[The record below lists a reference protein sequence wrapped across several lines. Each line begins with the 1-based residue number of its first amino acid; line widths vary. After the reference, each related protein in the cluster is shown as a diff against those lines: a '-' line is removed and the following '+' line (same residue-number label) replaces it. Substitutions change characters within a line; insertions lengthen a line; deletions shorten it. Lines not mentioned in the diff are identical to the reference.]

1 MLTPAPQ
8 CAKHTSALRTDQED
22 VKFTSMK
29 HVYLLLV
36 TFFALLC
43 GGISLAGTEESFHG
57 KVVVIPVGEDSLTSK
72 QSFGFMNRIL
82 KRAEDEQARAVV
94 FELNTPG
101 GLAWETSEMMM
112 KSIQP
117 LTIPTYAYV
126 NTKAMSAGALISA
139 ACDKIYMAPISSIGA
154 AGIITSNGEEMD
166 PVMRKKAESAFWA
179 FTRSVVT
186 EKGHNPE
193 VIKAMMIPEDEA
205 KQFGPV
211 KLEKG
216 ALLTLTGKEATTRLE
231 DGKPLL
237 AEGTATSVTDM
248 LALENVNAPVVM
260 AEPTAFE
267 QIALWIAWASP
278 VLILLGIGG
287 IYLEFKTPGFGI
299 GGIIAI
305 VAFALFF
312 FGNNIAGNLAGYET
326 AALLILGVILLC
338 VEFFLIPG
346 TFIAAI
352 AGSICIL
359 LALFGGMIG
368 SWEWEHIIRNGQ
380 WDAESLILV
389 LGIPLLKLTLGLGG
403 GAVLIIILM
412 KYLPDSILMRRV
424 MNARTSGG
432 PSGEAVILAHVQIG
446 DMGEAIT
453 ELKPNG
459 RAIING
465 EICEVFSRQGILI
478 KGTPV
483 RVVDIRPFDI
493 VVVKNE
499 SPSDH

>member
-1 MLTPAPQ
+1 
-8 CAKHTSALRTDQED
+8 
-22 VKFTSMK
+22 MK
-29 HVYLLLV
+29 HIHLLLL
-36 TFFALLC
+36 ALLALFT
-43 GGISLAGTEESFHG
+43 GSPFRAAAEESFRDR
-57 KVVVIPVGEDSLTSK
+57 VVVIPVGEDSLTSK

-82 KRAEDEQARAVV
+82 KRAQEEQARAVV
-94 FELNTPG
+94 FDLNTPG

-126 NTKAMSAGALISA
+126 NPKAMSAGALISA
-139 ACDKIYMAPISSIGA
+139 ACDKIYMAPVSSIGA
-154 AGIITSNGEEMD
+154 AGIITSSGEEMD

-186 EKGHNPE
+186 EKGYRPE
-193 VIKAMMIPEDEA
+193 VVKAMMIPSDQEQ
-205 KQFGPV
+205 QFGPV

-216 ALLTLTGKEATTRLE
+216 ALLTLTGKEAATRLE

-237 AEGTATSVTDM
+237 AQGTASSVTDL
-248 LALENVNAPVVM
+248 LAQEKVDAPTVT

-267 QIALWIAWASP
+267 RIGLWIAWASP

-287 IYLEFKTPGFGI
+287 IYMEFKTPGFGI
-299 GGIIAI
+299 GGIVAIA
-305 VAFALFF
+305 AFALFF

-326 AALLILGVILLC
+326 AALLILGVVLLC
-338 VEFFLIPG
+338 VEFFVIPG

-352 AGSICIL
+352 AGGICIF
-359 LALFGGMIG
+359 LALFGGMIS
-368 SWEWEHIIRNGQ
+368 SWEWDHIIRDGQ
-380 WDAESLILV
+380 WDDVNTLAMV
-389 LGIPLLKLTLGLGG
+389 LGIPLLKLALGLTG
-403 GAVLIIILM
+403 GAILIAVLM

-424 MNARTSGG
+424 TNATVSGG
-432 PSGEAVILAHVQIG
+432 PTGEAVNIPRVQIG
-446 DMGEAIT
+446 DRGNAVT

-459 RAIING
+459 KAMIHG

-483 RVVDIRPFDI
+483 RVVDIRPFDL
-493 VVVKNE
+493 VVVRDD
-499 SPSDH
+499 SPSGD